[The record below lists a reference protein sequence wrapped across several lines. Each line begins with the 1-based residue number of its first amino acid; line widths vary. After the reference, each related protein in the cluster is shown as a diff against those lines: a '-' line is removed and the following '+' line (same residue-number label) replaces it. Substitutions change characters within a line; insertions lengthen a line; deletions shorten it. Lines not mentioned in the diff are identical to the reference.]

1 MSDNDQDARE
11 RLAAP
16 PTTPPSRSR
25 AAPHEEPAMTLP
37 GNPTPSEST
46 EKLGKLEGALL
57 GVLGVMGAL
66 IVGGS
71 LVVMAAMVLLGGNA
85 LALPE

>member
-1 MSDNDQDARE
+1 
-11 RLAAP
+11 
-16 PTTPPSRSR
+16 
-25 AAPHEEPAMTLP
+25 MTLP